1 MKKVRRCCI
10 CNTKLPIGDYGN
22 NPEPVKP
29 FSEGVCCNNCN
40 RTKVIPARLKA
51 ISESGAK
58 ENTNE

>member
-22 NPEPVKP
+22 NPEPIKP
-29 FSEGVCCNNCN
+29 FSEGICCDNCN

-51 ISESGAK
+51 RAESGAK
-58 ENTNE
+58 ESSK

>member
-29 FSEGVCCNNCN
+29 FSEGVCCDNCN

-51 ISESGAK
+51 ISGSGAK